1 MSINKKIIII
11 AAAGL
16 TFGVSSCKKYLDVNS
31 NPNVAKVPTVQTLL
45 PAAELYVG
53 SAVGMDLEVAGS
65 FFAQYW
71 TQSPGASQYHSY
83 DQYSPG
89 QDALTYAWTNLYT
102 ANEDFYQLYK
112 LADSQ
117 KQTGYMAIALLMQAY
132 TFQLT
137 TDGWGD
143 VPFTAALKGQYADG
157 HLVNPK
163 YDSQSVVYNGII
175 ALIDSAN
182 VLLTK
187 AGGSPGGDDLIYGG
201 DMTKWQEFSNTLAL
215 RVYLRLSQINP
226 TMAQAGIVALYSNP
240 ATSVFIGTQTG
251 DDAVI
256 KYGYSSA
263 NNNPLFA
270 EEVGLQQYQN
280 FVASNTC
287 LDTLNG
293 DNDPRLFL
301 FYEPV
306 SGTGSF
312 TGLPQGLYNGI
323 AYTGYSFPTVYVA
336 GDAQNLG
343 KTTLFNSG
351 NAPVNFL
358 TSWESY
364 FLQAE
369 VVARGWVAS
378 SSGFA
383 DDSLFYHGI
392 MANYSYYNSQIADA
406 YNSYFGVDTALTGH
420 TSTYYADYMSGIL
433 GSGPGYWTV
442 YPATGAIAQKIQFI
456 ITQKWLAMCG
466 NQGFEAWTEW
476 RRTGYPNWLTYSV
489 SSIVGNNF
497 PKRLLYP
504 TSESTVNSSFP
515 GLKPMTQKVWWDA
528 PGSADH

>member
-16 TFGVSSCKKYLDVNS
+16 TLGVSSCKKYLDVNS
-31 NPNVAKVPTVQTLL
+31 NPNVAKVPTVATLL

-53 SAVGMDLEVAGS
+53 SSVGMDLEVAGS

-89 QDALTYAWTNLYT
+89 QDALTYAWTNLYK
-102 ANEDFYQLYK
+102 ANENFYQLYK
-112 LADSQ
+112 LADSS
-117 KQTGYMAIALLMQAY
+117 KKTGYMAIALLMQAY

-163 YDSQSVVYNGII
+163 YDSQLVVYNGII

-182 VLLTK
+182 VLLAK
-187 AGGSPGGDDLIYGG
+187 AGGSPGSDDLIYAG
-201 DMTKWQEFSNTLAL
+201 DMNKWQEFSNTLAL
-215 RVYLRLSQINP
+215 RTYLRLSEIAP
-226 TMAQAGIVALYSNP
+226 ATAQAGIAALYANP
-240 ATSVFIGTQTG
+240 TTSAFIGASAG
-251 DDAVI
+251 DDAFI
-256 KYGYSSA
+256 AYGYSSG

-287 LDTLNG
+287 LDSLISN
-293 DNDPRLFL
+293 NDPRLYI

-306 SGTGSF
+306 SGSSSF
-312 TGLPQGLYNGI
+312 AGLPQGLYNGI

-343 KTTLFNSG
+343 KTASYNSG
-351 NAPVNFL
+351 NAPVNLL
-358 TSWESY
+358 TSYESY

-369 VVARGWVAS
+369 AVARGWAPATTS
-378 SSGFA
+378 
-383 DDSLFYHGI
+383 DNDLFYNGI
-392 MANYSYYNSQIADA
+392 QASFNYYSGQLTDA
-406 YNSYFGVDTALTGH
+406 YGAPA
-420 TSTYYADYMSGIL
+420 TSTIYNDYITGAL
-433 GSGPGYWTV
+433 GSAPGYWTV
-442 YPATGAIAQKIQFI
+442 YPATGTVAQKVQFI
-456 ITQKWLAMCG
+456 ITQKWFAMCG